1 MKTPVSFLSLLLIF
15 LSTSYNSNAQLL
27 APLNLNNS
35 WIYENPLVDRYK
47 QTIVDT
53 SFIIDSI
60 KYCRVWIQRH
70 GNMTGYN
77 EYIRLN
83 EDSFYVWWNQPNP
96 GTVYEEPYYKKN
108 AQLGET
114 WVIPFDT
121 TASVT
126 VIDIFPSTV
135 FGVSVNMKVL
145 KYIGA
150 GGLTE
155 IDRWWTEEFGRQV
168 DIDFWGFV
176 LSVLKGCVIDGVAY
190 GDTSFYLTSI
200 LNEEY
205 EINKFALMQ
214 NYPNPFN
221 SSTVIKYNLPST
233 TFVRLTLYNNLGEE
247 VKELVREEQT
257 AGFYE
262 YKFVSE
268 ELPSGAYFYRITTN
282 NFSNTK
288 KMILLR

>member
-1 MKTPVSFLSLLLIF
+1 MKTPFMFLTLLFYLNTFNI
-15 LSTSYNSNAQLL
+15 YAQLD

-35 WIYENPLVDRYK
+35 WVYEDHSGYRFK
-47 QTIVDT
+47 ETIIDT
-53 SFIIDSI
+53 SVIIDSI
-60 KYCRVWIQRH
+60 TYCEVWIQSH
-70 GNMTGYN
+70 SHMNGYH

-83 EDSFYVWWNQPNP
+83 EDSFYVWWNEPNP

-126 VIDIFPSTV
+126 VIDIFPSAV
-135 FGVSVNMKVL
+135 FGVSVNMKIL

-168 DIDFWGFV
+168 DISFWGDI
-176 LSVLKGCVIDGVAY
+176 LSVLKGCIIDGVTY
-190 GDTSFYLTSI
+190 GDTTFYLTSVV
-200 LNEEY
+200 NEEN
-205 EINKFALMQ
+205 EINKFALMP

-247 VKELVREEQT
+247 VKELVKKEQT
-257 AGFYE
+257 AGIYE
-262 YKFVSE
+262 YKFNSGD
-268 ELPSGAYFYRITTN
+268 LPSGVYFYSITTN
-282 NFSNTK
+282 NFMNTK